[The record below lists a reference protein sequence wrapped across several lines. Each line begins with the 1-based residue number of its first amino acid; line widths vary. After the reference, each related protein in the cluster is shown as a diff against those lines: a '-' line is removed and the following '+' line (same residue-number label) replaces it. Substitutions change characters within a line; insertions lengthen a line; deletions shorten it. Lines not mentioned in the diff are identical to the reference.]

1 MPHPLTP
8 HQVELLRWLSDG
20 CPKRDWPDHSHKV
33 TIRALQ
39 SRGLAT
45 ISRKHKTWAAAI
57 TDRGRYY
64 LDHGRYPPTIA
75 SHATATDPPAVP
87 LTRGQR
93 RADHPVPDTTARAMQ
108 RVERRPKP
116 SVKHSSRTVQESF
129 MRYKVVVTRVQ
140 VAERF
145 VRATSEED
153 AAAKVQEEVNR
164 PYGYLGS
171 WKTTGTELDV
181 IEAEQNTVIKP
192 TSLAADGPLLLSL
205 KDAGK
210 ALGLSYSTLYQMIN
224 HGDIDHVLLGT
235 RKYISREHLV
245 EFIER
250 NTHKG
255 YYRAR

>member
-1 MPHPLTP
+1 VPPSLTP
-8 HQVELLRWLSDG
+8 HQVELLRWLGDG
-20 CPKRDWPDHSHKV
+20 CPERDWPDHTHKN

-39 SRGLAT
+39 SRGLAKIT
-45 ISRKHKTWAAAI
+45 RKHKVWAAAI
-57 TDRGRYY
+57 TERGRYY

-75 SHATATDPPAVP
+75 SHATATDPPSAP

-108 RVERRPKP
+108 RLSRPKSP
-116 SVKHSSRTVQESF
+116 VKHTTRTIQETY

-145 VRATSEED
+145 IRATSEED
-153 AAAKVQEEVNR
+153 AASKVQDEFDR
-164 PYGYLGS
+164 PYGYFGS
-171 WKTTGTELDV
+171 WKTTGTEVDV
-181 IEAEQNTVIKP
+181 IEAEQTTAIKP
-192 TSLAADGPLLLSL
+192 APLAADGPLLLSL

-210 ALGLSYSTLYQMIN
+210 ALGLSYSTLYQMVN

-235 RKYISREHLV
+235 RKYISREHLI

-250 NTHKG
+250 NTHNG